1 MSARKISSFFTLLL
15 IIVIAFVAYYL
26 IKTKPEPQANLEATQ
41 PVSVATVKVEVR
53 DIQPMRLVSGRLQA
67 AKKLGLHFEVSGR
80 VDSRSVEPGQR
91 VRAGE
96 PLLSLEEG
104 DYRDMV
110 VDAQA
115 QLDQERSAVERD
127 KRLLE
132 IAARNTELQS
142 GEVKRLERLSSNSL
156 AAQSLLDDA
165 RKLLLQLRSEQES
178 LSFSVNNA
186 RSRIALR
193 ESALRRAQRSLDRTR
208 LVAPF
213 DSVIN
218 SVVVDVGDFMT
229 TAEVAVEL
237 FEQDKFDLS
246 VEVDGETARALSLQ
260 QAVAVKINGSSQTGK
275 VVALESDPDS
285 ETFTHALRIRVHGE
299 GLLPGMLASTE
310 LPLLAQQNV
319 LVVPVTAILQEDGQ
333 AYVFKLD
340 GTTLQRVTVQ
350 VGIRHGDDQVI
361 VGNISADEHVVRRD
375 VAALSDGQIV
385 NVLQ

>member
-41 PVSVATVKVEVR
+41 PVSVATVKVAVR

-361 VGNISADEHVVRRD
+361 VGNISADERVVRRD

>member
-41 PVSVATVKVEVR
+41 PVSVATVKVAVR